1 MGIKFTCPHC
11 NTALN
16 VKSELGGKRGRC
28 PSCQQKIE
36 IPTESKAGAAAP
48 TAAAT
53 QPGPSA
59 PSVAAPRAGAE
70 SSAGTPA
77 AFSPPTES
85 PAADHLESFPALQT
99 TTGQPGGQQAGAQ
112 AAPAAQTAA
121 VTQPAAAAQ
130 PAAGIQPAV
139 GTAPVDAISESPQL
153 QWYVMPPG
161 ATSQYG
167 PAVGEE
173 FRAWIKEGRVT
184 ADTLIWRQDWPEWKP
199 AGMVFPELQAA
210 YTAPVGAPAAAPIAP
225 AGYAIPTAAGA
236 LPTAV
241 GAAPMAFSLGGEM
254 NPIGAAAAG
263 GFPVGAPTSP
273 TATSGRRGPYRARSN
288 TAPMVMIGIL
298 VVAMIPLSYF
308 VWKVVRDQF
317 AETPPPAASPAKPA
331 E

>member
-36 IPTESKAGAAAP
+36 IPTESKAGAATAAP

-59 PSVAAPRAGAE
+59 PAVSAPGAAAVSP
-70 SSAGTPA
+70 AGTPA
-77 AFSPPTES
+77 AFSPPAES
-85 PAADHLESFPALQT
+85 PAADQVESFPALQT
-99 TTGQPGGQQAGAQ
+99 TTGQPSARQAD
-112 AAPAAQTAA
+112 AQTALAAPSAA
-121 VTQPAAAAQ
+121 VAQ
-130 PAAGIQPAV
+130 PAA

-199 AGMVFPELQAA
+199 AGIIFPELQAA
-210 YTAPVGAPAAAPIAP
+210 YTPPVGAPAAAPMAP

-241 GAAPMAFSLGGEM
+241 GAAPMAFSVGSEM
-254 NPIGAAAAG
+254 NPIGVAAAG

-273 TATSGRRGPYRARSN
+273 SATTGRRGPYRPRSN

-317 AETPPPAASPAKPA
+317 AESPPPAASPAKPA